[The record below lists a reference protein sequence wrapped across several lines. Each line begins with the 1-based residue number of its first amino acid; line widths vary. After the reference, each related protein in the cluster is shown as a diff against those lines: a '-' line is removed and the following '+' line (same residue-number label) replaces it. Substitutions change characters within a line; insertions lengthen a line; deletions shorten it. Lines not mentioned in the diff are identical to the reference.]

1 MCLGPRPTGPQCPAG
16 SYKRPRQAVGCS
28 LFFGSAFFPPP
39 GASWTSSCRW
49 SSGLCVGPL
58 FCPPFFLGV
67 SFCVGGFLCVLPIC
81 RTAVPPSLSSAK
93 MSLARRQL
101 NCCRRDSL
109 RPASLP
115 RTGFRLGWCPPPSVF
130 SNRRGVTHPPCSLL
144 CQVPRRHQALLHC
157 RQPLPYDQEILPG
170 PAWPYRIALLC
181 FERSSMAQY
190 AVEKPCL
197 LRPTYTL

>member
-1 MCLGPRPTGPQCPAG
+1 MPMVVRTLRW
-16 SYKRPRQAVGCS
+16 
-28 LFFGSAFFPPP
+28 PPF
-39 GASWTSSCRW
+39 
-49 SSGLCVGPL
+49 L
-58 FCPPFFLGV
+58 PPFFGV
-67 SFCVGGFLCVLPIC
+67 SFCVGGFLCVPPIC

-157 RQPLPYDQEILPG
+157 QQPLPYDQEFLPG

-197 LRPTYTL
+197 LWPTYTL